1 VTLNSAILH
10 GLTFALLI
18 GLGTGGATVFGGV
31 FALRF
36 KAGMSLLLGFSS
48 GAVIGVALLDLLP
61 EALEV
66 AGARFHPLTLT
77 TAVVLGFAAYLAADR
92 GGAGLTA
99 DGSPFR
105 RHLGPASL
113 TAHSLMD
120 GLGIGLAFQFSSTT
134 GLIVAAAVLA
144 HDLCDGA
151 NTVIMSLAA
160 GASPGTAKRW
170 LAADAL
176 APLVGIVIARLIAVP
191 GPVLGLLLALFAGFF
206 LYVGAS
212 DLLPKS
218 HRDRPQRST
227 VAATLAGLGFIYAV
241 VRLTASGQ

>member
-113 TAHSLMD
+113 TVHSLMD
-120 GLGIGLAFQFSSTT
+120 GLGIGLAFQFSTVV

-151 NTVIMSLAA
+151 NTVILSLAS
-160 GASPGTAKRW
+160 GSSPATAKRW

-176 APLVGIVIARLIAVP
+176 APLAGIVIAQLIVVP
-191 GPVLGLLLALFAGFF
+191 SPILALLMALFAGFF

-212 DLLPKS
+212 ELLPRS
-218 HRDRPQRST
+218 HLHRPRRST
-227 VAATLAGLGFIYAV
+227 MLATLLGLAFIYAI
-241 VRLTASGQ
+241 VRLAAP